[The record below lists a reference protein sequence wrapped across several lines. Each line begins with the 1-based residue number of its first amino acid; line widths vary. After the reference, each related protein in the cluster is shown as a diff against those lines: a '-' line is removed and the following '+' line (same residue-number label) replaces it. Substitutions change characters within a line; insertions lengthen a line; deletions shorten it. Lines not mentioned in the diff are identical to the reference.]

1 MKKKTRKER
10 EREASERLAQYVAAQ
25 DVTAIRAR
33 FARHCAERDGSRAAG
48 DASRSA
54 TVQTPCNHGTLPTRK
69 AWREKQAVIPAN
81 VAAFWAK

>member
-1 MKKKTRKER
+1 MKPKSRKQR
-10 EREASERLAQYVAAQ
+10 EHEANERLAEYVAKQ

-48 DASRSA
+48 DASRA
-54 TVQTPCNHGTLPTRK
+54 TAQIPCNHGTLPTRK
-69 AWREKQAVIPAN
+69 AWREKQAHVPAH